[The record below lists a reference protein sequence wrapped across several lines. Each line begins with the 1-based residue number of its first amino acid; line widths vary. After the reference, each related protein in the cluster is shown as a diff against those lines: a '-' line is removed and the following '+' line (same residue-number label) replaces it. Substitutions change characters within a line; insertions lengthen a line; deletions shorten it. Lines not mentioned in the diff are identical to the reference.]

1 MASPT
6 STRCLSAAE
15 CRPLISDA
23 ELVALAIEQAAIG
36 ISSDHQ
42 TDAARTPPGSPSES
56 PNGSR

>member
-1 MASPT
+1 
-6 STRCLSAAE
+6 
-15 CRPLISDA
+15 
-23 ELVALAIEQAAIG
+23 LVALAIEQAAIG